1 MVFVKLAWRNI
12 LRNRRRT
19 ALTVTAIAFGVAALV
34 FTWALFDGANS
45 QSINSMTGTFTGH
58 VQIHHR
64 GYTDDP
70 SLERTFTDAQVGIG
84 KLESIPGVVSASPRI
99 ETSVLIST
107 DENSRGVLLVGVDP
121 VQEPKVTALQNKIAS
136 GSYLDPG
143 RSGEILL
150 GSSLAKTLK
159 VGLGGE

>member
-19 ALTVTAIAFGVAALV
+19 ALTVTVVAFGVAALV

-45 QSINSMTGTFTGH
+45 QSINNMTGTFTGH

-70 SLERTFTDAQVGIG
+70 SLEKTFADGEVDVG
-84 KLESIPGVVSASPRI
+84 KLKSVPGVVSASPRI
-99 ETSVLIST
+99 ETPVLIST
-107 DENSRGVLLVGVDP
+107 DENSRGVMSSRRWRTKPHGQRRRP
-121 VQEPKVTALQNKIAS
+121 S
-136 GSYLDPG
+136 
-143 RSGEILL
+143 RSDQ
-150 GSSLAKTLK
+150 
-159 VGLGGE
+159 